1 MQYYAQILWKLC
13 TELTKCWLQPHI
25 YRQSDIC
32 HLISSKKANKCISQ
46 NVSFCFLFYSL
57 ILQRFAVIFLFWNVL
72 RNYLCGFAGKNSWRI
87 IDLCMIYCVPHFQS
101 LPLSACSSR
110 AVYGCAIYQNIYH
123 SHDFKLQK
131 AALFPPPSGGRCFRH
146 LSKHSILMLCQIRD
160 LQTMCFQDGSHSFFS
175 LKYKHQDNT
184 REKKKRFVPYLK
196 ISVSKK
202 EMAIGLWFL
211 SLSAQW
217 GLWAPEFLLWM
228 DPQTTIDLSPCL
240 HFHPLV
246 HLWVAAFSLEKRLKE
261 QKK

>member
-87 IDLCMIYCVPHFQS
+87 IDLCTIYCVPHFVS
-101 LPLSACSSR
+101 LFFAGSVWLCNLSKYLPQPR
-110 AVYGCAIYQNIYH
+110 FQITEGCTF
-123 SHDFKLQK
+123 S
-131 AALFPPPSGGRCFRH
+131 PPSGGRCFRH